1 MIDFHGR
8 TAVITG
14 AGRGLGRVY
23 AIEMAKLGA
32 RVVVNDFSPSG
43 AHDSSPANEVV
54 KEIKRFGGH
63 AITNHNNVATEEG
76 GAGIIKA
83 AMDEF
88 GSVDILINNAG
99 IIADKS
105 ISKMDSSSW
114 SRVIDVHLNGAYHV
128 TKPAFAVMKEQKYGR
143 IMFTTSAAAIFGNFG
158 QTNYCA
164 AKMGLIGFMNSLRL
178 ESEKYNI
185 HVNAVAPLAKSQM
198 TENLLPTE
206 ILDKMKP
213 ELVAPLV
220 LFLCSEKSKESG
232 GIYNA
237 GFGYFNKVMIS
248 SGKGCC
254 LSTDNGTITPDDIEK
269 NWAEI
274 TDMSAG
280 QEYKDLGGFMI
291 DLIGL
296 ISK

>member
-1 MIDFHGR
+1 MIGFEGK
-8 TAVITG
+8 TAIITG
-14 AGRGLGRVY
+14 SGRGLGRVY
-23 AIEMAKLGA
+23 AIELARLGA
-32 RVVVNDFSPSG
+32 NVVVNDFSPSG
-43 AHDSSPANEVV
+43 DNESSPANDVV
-54 KEIKRFGGH
+54 MEIKQFGGH
-63 AITNHNNVATEEG
+63 AITNHDNVATKEG
-76 GAGIIKA
+76 GERIVKT

-99 IIADKS
+99 IIADKTLL
-105 ISKMDSSSW
+105 KMDSSSW
-114 SRVIDVHLNGAYHV
+114 NGVIDVHLNGAYHV

-143 IMFTTSAAAIFGNFG
+143 ILFTSSAAAIFGNFG

-198 TENLLPTE
+198 TENLLPND

-220 LFLCSEKSKESG
+220 LFLCSDKNKESG

-237 GFGYFNKVMIS
+237 GFGYFNKVEIS

-254 LSTDNGTITPDDIEK
+254 LSTENGTITPDDIEK

-274 TDMSAG
+274 TDMNASKN
-280 QEYKDLGGFMI
+280 YKDLGGFMI